1 MRKKNQKSFR
11 VHVHKKAVGIDVCK
25 DSVSVVRLERYGDR
39 ITLTGCGRVTIG
51 KEAGGNNENRDFK
64 SFANAVIKSKLT
76 GFPRHCEAGM
86 CFCSSPELLQIL
98 SLPDSSPDA
107 ARKFIQEELRQYAV
121 LPLKNVQIDYCA
133 LRSTSEKKSVLVGA
147 AQTGPLTMVTKELEK
162 NNVDIQLIEPA
173 VVALVRACYNKV
185 IKPAG
190 NKNVMLV
197 LLHDD
202 NMSLCVFSGQKF
214 DFLRTKKLDFDISSL
229 PEQTGV
235 IAEQIDSIVQF
246 YELERTAKQ
255 EKWPVFLACS
265 CDPSKTKEIVQQ
277 LQKHI
282 RHQNIEITA
291 IDSSHIDI
299 ICEDAANRD
308 FSPVAAGAAMR
319 LLDVNDSA
327 VSINML
333 PEEIFEIRKSR
344 RQLVI
349 IANIAAV
356 ILLLIFIYMGFMA
369 KKTSNVKNELSKKE
383 QRMSNTD
390 ISKLLKTQADVNDRT
405 VQITRNI
412 DTLKTALKDKTW
424 NNWAYILA
432 EVSTKAPA
440 TVQIQEMRARDSST
454 VQIEGL
460 AVNYNAVNDFVNR
473 LNKCK
478 TIGSAQL
485 ADAKQN
491 TQYANNLIDYLIT
504 CSLKK

>member
-1 MRKKNQKSFR
+1 MRKKKHKSFR
-11 VHVHKKAVGIDVCK
+11 VNAHKKTVGIDVCK
-25 DSVSVVRLERYGDR
+25 DSVSVVRLERDGDR
-39 ITLTGCGRVTIG
+39 IMLLGSSRIKIE
-51 KEAGGNNENRDFK
+51 KESADSRA
-64 SFANAVIKSKLT
+64 FANAVIKSKLT

-133 LRSTSEKKSVLVGA
+133 LKGASEKKSVLVGA
-147 AQTGPLTMVTKELEK
+147 AQTGPLTMATKELEK
-162 NNVDIQLIEPA
+162 KNVDIRLIEPA

-190 NKNVMLV
+190 SKNVMLV

-265 CDPSKTKEIVQQ
+265 CEPSKTKEIAPQ

-282 RHQNIEITA
+282 HHQNIEVTA

-299 ICEDAANRD
+299 ICEDAANKD
-308 FSPVAAGAAMR
+308 FSPVAAGAAMK

-333 PEEIFEIRKSR
+333 PGEIFEIRKAR

-349 IANIAAV
+349 IANIAAA
-356 ILLLIFIYMGFMA
+356 ILLFIFIYMGFLA
-369 KKTSNVKNELSKKE
+369 KKTSNVKDELSKKE
-383 QRMSNTD
+383 QSMSNFN
-390 ISKLLKTQADVNDRT
+390 ISELIKTQADVNDRT
-405 VQITRNI
+405 VQVARNI
-412 DTLKTALKDKTW
+412 DALKTALEDKTW

-440 TVQIQEMRARDSST
+440 TVQIQEMRARDSSM

-460 AVNYNAVNDFVNR
+460 AINYNAVNDFVNR

-478 TIGSAQL
+478 TISSAQL